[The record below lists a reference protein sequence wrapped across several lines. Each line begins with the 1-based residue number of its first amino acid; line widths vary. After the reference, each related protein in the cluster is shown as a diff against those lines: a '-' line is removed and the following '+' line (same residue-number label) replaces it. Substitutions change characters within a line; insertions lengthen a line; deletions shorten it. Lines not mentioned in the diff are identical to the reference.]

1 MSQGLYMDVH
11 VPMTI
16 TKALRR
22 RGFDVLRAQD
32 DGAERFP
39 DPQLLDRA
47 DELKRIL
54 FTQDE
59 DFLVE
64 ASRRMEA
71 GERFATVV
79 YAHQFTAIGQCVNDL
94 ALLLEAITPDEAQG
108 QLVYLP
114 L

>member
-32 DGAERFP
+32 D
-39 DPQLLDRA
+39 
-47 DELKRIL
+47 
-54 FTQDE
+54 
-59 DFLVE
+59 VE

-79 YAHQFTAIGQCVNDL
+79 YAHQFMAIGQCVNDL